1 MTVPNYI
8 SREDIL
14 EILKRNSIDN
24 ERRYTLLSILKY
36 NIMLENEDIKDFLTN
51 KINNNYLHVVKN
63 IDAIRFE
70 KTINMLHD
78 LNDLILI
85 FYEKS
90 DELKQFNSST
100 CTKRVYLH
108 SLSSKRKT
116 LKKRYK
122 E

>member
-1 MTVPNYI
+1 
-8 SREDIL
+8 
-14 EILKRNSIDN
+14 
-24 ERRYTLLSILKY
+24 
-36 NIMLENEDIKDFLTN
+36 
-51 KINNNYLHVVKN
+51 
-63 IDAIRFE
+63 
-70 KTINMLHD
+70 MLHD